1 MSAMRADASAP
12 AALPFDAAG
21 FLGRLRAWVE
31 CESPTFE
38 PVAVE
43 RMLDLACEDLAAL
56 GAAVER
62 IPGRDGFAG
71 CRRARLP
78 HARPGKGI
86 LVLGH
91 LDTVHPVGTL
101 AALPWRHEGA
111 RVYGPGIQDMKSGIL
126 LTIEALAMLARAGI
140 ETPLPVTVLLTPD
153 EEVGSPSTRAL
164 IEAEAAGHRAVL
176 VPEPATPGGGC
187 VTGRYAIA
195 RFRLETVGRPSHAG
209 MALAAGR
216 SAIAAMARRIL
227 VVEAMTGPGCTFS
240 AGVVRGGR
248 WVNCVPTRCEA
259 EVLSMAKRQA
269 DLDGGIARMM
279 AMAGE
284 DGGVLLRVE
293 RGATRPVWEPD
304 AGCRALHARAQAV
317 AAGLGFKLPGTS
329 AGGGSDGNFTGAMGV
344 PTLDGLGA
352 EGAGLHT
359 LEEHILWESL
369 PRRARLAAGLLA
381 AIR

>member
-1 MSAMRADASAP
+1 MQA
-12 AALPFDAAG
+12 AALAFDTEA
-21 FLGRLRAWVE
+21 FLGRLRDWVE
-31 CESPTFE
+31 CESPTFDAQ
-38 PVAVE
+38 AVE
-43 RMLDLACEDLAAL
+43 RMMDLASEDLAAL
-56 GAAVER
+56 GAEVER

-71 CRRARLP
+71 CRRACLP
-78 HARPGKGI
+78 HARRGKGV

-101 AALPWRHEGA
+101 AALPWRQDGA

-126 LTIEALAMLARAGI
+126 LAVEALAMLRRAGVD
-140 ETPLPVTVLLTPD
+140 TPLPVTVLLTPD

-164 IEAEAAGHRAVL
+164 IEAEAQGHAAVL
-176 VPEPATPGGGC
+176 VPEPASADGGC

-209 MALAAGR
+209 ASLSAGR
-216 SAIAAMARRIL
+216 SAIAAMARRVL
-227 VVEAMTGPGCTFS
+227 AVEALTGPDCTFS
-240 AGVVRGGR
+240 AGVIRGGR

-269 DLDGGIARMM
+269 DLDGGVARIM
-279 AMAGE
+279 ALAGDE
-284 DGGVLLRVE
+284 GGVTLRVE
-293 RGATRPVWEPD
+293 RGVTRPVWEPD

-317 AAGLGFKLPGTS
+317 AASLGMTLPGSS
-329 AGGGSDGNFTGAMGV
+329 AGGGSDGNFTGALGV

-381 AIR
+381 GIG

>member
-1 MSAMRADASAP
+1 MTDAMMDP
-12 AALPFDAAG
+12 AALPFDTEG
-21 FLGRLRAWVE
+21 FLDRLRSWVE

-38 PVAVE
+38 PDAVE
-43 RMLDLACEDLAAL
+43 RMLDVACEDLVAL
-56 GAAVER
+56 GAGIER

-78 HARPGKGI
+78 HPRPGKGI

-101 AALPWRHEGA
+101 AALPWRREDA

-126 LTIEALAMLARAGI
+126 LHLEALAMLARAGV
-140 ETPLPVTVLLTPD
+140 ETSLPVTVLLTPD

-164 IEAEAAGHRAVL
+164 IEAEARGHRAVL
-176 VPEPATPGGGC
+176 VPEPANPGGGC

-195 RFRLETVGRPSHAG
+195 RFRLETIGRPSHAG
-209 MALAAGR
+209 WALAAGR
-216 SAIAAMARRIL
+216 SAISAMARRIL
-227 VVEAMTGPGCTFS
+227 AIEAMTGPDCTFS
-240 AGVVRGGR
+240 AGVMHGGR

-259 EVLSMAKRQA
+259 EVLTMAKRQA
-269 DLDGGIARMM
+269 DLDRGIARMM
-279 AMAGE
+279 ALAGE
-284 DGGVLLRVE
+284 EGGVVLRVE
-293 RGATRPVWEPD
+293 RGVTRPVWEPD

-317 AAGLGFKLPGTS
+317 AARLGRTLPGTS
-329 AGGGSDGNFTGAMGV
+329 AGGGSDGNFTGTIGV

-369 PRRARLAAGLLA
+369 PRQARLAAGLLT
-381 AIR
+381 AIE